1 MNCAIIPA
9 RGGSKRIPKKNII
22 DFCGKPMI
30 AWSIEAAKKSECFDR
45 IIISTDDDEIAE
57 ISIKFKWNSEG
68 IFFIDEEIDPIL
80 LAQYS
85 NMMLKENRTDINIL
99 GWIEVLESDL
109 ELRLLALDSKITYK
123 ELSSII

>member
-57 ISIKFKWNSEG
+57 ISIKFG
-68 IFFIDEEIDPIL
+68 GEILFKRPD
-80 LAQYS
+80 
-85 NMMLKENRTDINIL
+85 
-99 GWIEVLESDL
+99 
-109 ELRLLALDSKITYK
+109 
-123 ELSSII
+123 ELSDDFTSTSVVIAHAIK